1 MRKVTYRDKE
11 AEEDKV
17 LQANDRDFD
26 RFHCPSTGHHLRAR
40 QCIAEHMLAE
50 HGWETLFLANQK
62 FFLSKLQLRN
72 NRGRSLEQV
81 RHLADFGCI
90 VLGTMLLT
98 ADSEAGCVHRSH

>member
-26 RFHCPSTGHHLRAR
+26 RFIVHRRVNHLRAR

-62 FFLSKLQLRN
+62 FFVKTPP
-72 NRGRSLEQV
+72 
-81 RHLADFGCI
+81 A
-90 VLGTMLLT
+90 
-98 ADSEAGCVHRSH
+98 